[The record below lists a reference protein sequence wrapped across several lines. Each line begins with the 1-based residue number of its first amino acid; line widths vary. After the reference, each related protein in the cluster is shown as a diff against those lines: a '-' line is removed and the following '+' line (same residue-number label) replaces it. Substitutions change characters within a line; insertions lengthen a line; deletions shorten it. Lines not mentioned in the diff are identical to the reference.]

1 MQIEGLAKRVAE
13 KLGIKQELAEE
24 VCRSEFKFLL
34 DHVKLDEKPIVSLIY
49 IGKVHANKKYKNQK
63 EGRNSGNREH
73 ISRVQKSDIQE

>member
-34 DHVKLDEKPIVSLIY
+34 DHVKLENKPIVSLIY
-49 IGKVHANKKYKNQK
+49 IGKVHSNKRYDEQGRKSKHRYKKSIQ
-63 EGRNSGNREH
+63 G
-73 ISRVQKSDIQE
+73 VQESNIQE